1 MATPA
6 PSPAQAFVDTDRLME
21 AMVAAAG
28 TATLATLMTV
38 NHRFYDLAAKPLY
51 TGVSLDSHN
60 FDKFMYDGEDRE
72 EPNKKVKPNVGVGEH
87 HKGKG
92 RKSKANSS
100 KPTQQRTAKSTLLSH
115 HLKAV
120 TIGSHRDGPTSCHE
134 IAKYLA
140 ERTQHHLELLIV
152 QGPPDYFCKQT
163 SCPFIER
170 LKPSKIVLRK
180 GAYLSLPSPLDWQNQ
195 QSDQEDILFLPTQY
209 PDGMGFNVSMDYT
222 APIIIYGS
230 DELQTDSRE
239 PLMRGMFLHFVNNHQ
254 LKIVFWREWYGP
266 SPDPSYNST
275 LFVNDLLNLLQ
286 VGWKK
291 RRFSGNPRFEFYG
304 LERLRFDG
312 LSQLAL
318 HNKFNGDY
326 GIVKDIIAEDFP
338 RSKVEVKPIEEYM
351 VDPKQYEV

>member
-28 TATLATLMTV
+28 TPTLATLMTV

-51 TGVSLDSHN
+51 TAVSLDSHN
-60 FDKFMYDGEDRE
+60 FDKFMYEGVDRE

-100 KPTQQRTAKSTLLSH
+100 KQTQQRTAKSTLLSH

-134 IAKYLA
+134 IAEYLA

-170 LKPSKIVLRK
+170 LKPSKIVIRK

-195 QSDQEDILFLPTQY
+195 QSDQEDVLFLPTQN
-209 PDGMGFNVSMDYT
+209 PDGMGFN
-222 APIIIYGS
+222 
-230 DELQTDSRE
+230 TDSRE

-254 LKIVFWREWYGP
+254 LKIVFWRERYGP

-275 LFVNDLLNLLQ
+275 LFVNDLLSLLQ

-291 RRFSGNPRFEFYG
+291 RRFSENPP
-304 LERLRFDG
+304 L
-312 LSQLAL
+312 
-318 HNKFNGDY
+318 
-326 GIVKDIIAEDFP
+326 
-338 RSKVEVKPIEEYM
+338 
-351 VDPKQYEV
+351 